1 METKIYRTTMKAARS
16 MQIVKEDP
24 SLHPSWLDEEAMGA
38 RMRAWMTKG
47 SEPSSNDSPD
57 ALPNSPTTED

>member
-38 RMRAWMTKG
+38 RMTKG
-47 SEPSSNDSPD
+47 SEPSSKDSLD
-57 ALPNSPTTED
+57 ILPSSPPTES

>member
-24 SLHPSWLDEEAMGA
+24 SLHPSWLDDGSWD
-38 RMRAWMTKG
+38 RMKESIRKQWQQLRK
-47 SEPSSNDSPD
+47 DSQD
-57 ALPNSPTTED
+57 AQ